1 MIFTEERA
9 KWVGTE
15 KWHPNQK
22 GKFLKDGS
30 YELKIPFSLE
40 HELLMDIMKYGQDV
54 RVIEPEDLKRMIQL
68 KHQQAADM
76 YYEQGSLK
84 L

>member
-1 MIFTEERA
+1 MNAEKDYYKILWCASMDLDLEEQHGAR
-9 KWVGTE
+9 
-15 KWHPNQK
+15 
-22 GKFLKDGS
+22 F
-30 YELKIPFSLE
+30 ELKLLVYSLD

-54 RVIEPEDLKRMIQL
+54 RVVEPEDLKKTIQL